1 MKPEYMN
8 IWQFQALVSR
18 RLLVTNLINVLFG
31 ILLLRSRAFWRAVGE
46 QAVGWGLVNIAIAL
60 IGGWSGSRRAAK
72 DDAFSMS
79 VLAKEARGL
88 RRLLWINAGL
98 DVVYMLGGWLWA
110 RRGAAAQDRRR
121 GMGWGIVF
129 QGALLFIFDV
139 VHALRVPEYDTE

>member
-18 RLLVTNLINVLFG
+18 RLLVINPINVLFG

-46 QAVGWGLVNIAIAL
+46 QSVGWGLVNIAIAV

-72 DDAFSMS
+72 KNALS
-79 VLAKEARGL
+79 VSALTKEARGL
-88 RRLLWINAGL
+88 RRLLWVNAGL
-98 DVVYMLGGWLWA
+98 DVVYMLGGWFLAW
-110 RRGAAAQDRRR
+110 RSAAAQDRRR
-121 GMGWGIVF
+121 GAGWGIVF

-139 VHALRVPEYDTE
+139 VHALRVPEHDTE